1 MKRLFLF
8 SFLFLTACF
17 HHDAPEKKS
26 SPAETTK
33 SLVEVKAEKTPTL
46 KDHELLRFERYLEQ
60 ADAIHRE
67 AWWVVAAER
76 KVQGKSIFG
85 KAQRAL
91 QNELGVKLGNK
102 SLFRCDR
109 YFVKRDILSPLGL
122 PQKGEIYEKCSQNG
136 ATLIA
141 DYSLPDKTHG
151 EIHFYPQHLD
161 EVMGIQTS
169 ILNRKVYCVLGGDEE
184 GKLDSLHCE
193 NMAQDRNGTQS
204 IQFSV
209 YDYQKTGKNLLS
221 LKGQVYE
228 SLSPMRK
235 IEAQVPMEGKIRVVE
250 TQVEAPE
257 GYVRPGPSPVAK
269 PSPTA
274 SAQRGHRP
282 APPPPADATM
292 EPAPSAPNSSAVE
305 FSDQP
310 AAGGARTQ
318 PAAGDPDMM
327 IYQQQ
332 QQQQMQMQQD
342 PAAPGAPGA
351 SGTGAPEVAPGN
363 IPATGEE
370 VVPPGYETPPAA
382 PGQDTMPPPSEP
394 ILISPQQQPSVR

>member
-76 KVQGKSIFG
+76 KVQGKSVFG

-122 PQKGEIYEKCSQNG
+122 PQEGEIYEKCSQNG

-151 EIHFYPQHLD
+151 EINFYPQHLD

-169 ILNRKVYCVLGGDEE
+169 ILNRKVHCVLGGDEE

-193 NMAQDRNGTQS
+193 NMAQDRSSTQS

-209 YDYQKTGKNLLS
+209 YDYRKTGKNLLS

-228 SLSPMRK
+228 SLAPMRK

-257 GYVRPGPSPVAK
+257 GYVKPGPSPVAK
-269 PSPTA
+269 PSPAT
-274 SAQRGHRP
+274 SAQQRGHRP
-282 APPPPADATM
+282 VPPPPADATT
-292 EPAPSAPNSSAVE
+292 EPVPSAPNSSAVE

-310 AAGGARTQ
+310 AAGGARTP

-332 QQQQMQMQQD
+332 QQMQMQQD
-342 PAAPGAPGA
+342 PAAPG
-351 SGTGAPEVAPGN
+351 E
-363 IPATGEE
+363 
-370 VVPPGYETPPAA
+370 
-382 PGQDTMPPPSEP
+382 DTMPPPSEP
-394 ILISPQQQPSVR
+394 ILIPPQQQPSVR